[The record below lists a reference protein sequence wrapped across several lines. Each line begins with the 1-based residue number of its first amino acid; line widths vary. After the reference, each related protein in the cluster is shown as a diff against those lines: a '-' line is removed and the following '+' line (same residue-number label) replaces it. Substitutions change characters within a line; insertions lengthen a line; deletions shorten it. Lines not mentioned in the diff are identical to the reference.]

1 MEPSVPDLLDV
12 LAFAE
17 VYDTGSYTG
26 AAERMGLS
34 KPVVSRRIARL
45 ERRLGARLFTRTARG
60 ADPTEMGRIYYG
72 RIKKILADFEDA
84 REVVANATNQVAGR
98 IRLSAPLSFGISYLA
113 EALANFAEEHPQ
125 IELDI
130 EFTDHKIDLVGGG
143 YDLAIRIGKLADSSL
158 VARRIAPVKKVAIAS
173 PSYLDVHCPQRP
185 QRPSDLAGLDA
196 LLYGNESWRFRVDG
210 SWETVRGKLRMRT
223 NNGEML
229 CIAAQGNVGVCLLPR
244 FIAADAI
251 ASGDV
256 EVILPDFELEEG
268 ALFAIMPP
276 GRAVTARV
284 RKLVDFL
291 ARRFHDP
298 SWDPCWEA
306 EKSRAA
312 RAPADAAV

>member
-26 AAERMGLS
+26 AAQRMGLS

-45 ERRLGARLFTRTARG
+45 EQRLGARLFTRTARG
-60 ADPTEMGRIYYG
+60 ADPTEMGSIYYG
-72 RIKKILADFEDA
+72 RISKILADFEDA
-84 REVVANATNQVAGR
+84 REVVANAMNQVAGR
-98 IRLSAPLSFGISYLA
+98 VRLSAPLSFGISYLA
-113 EALANFAEEHPQ
+113 EALADFADEYPLV
-125 IELDI
+125 ELDI

-143 YDLAIRIGKLADSSL
+143 YDLAVRIGRLADSAL

-173 PSYLDVHCPQRP
+173 PGYLDEKGRP
-185 QRPSDLAGLDA
+185 QQPSDLAGYDA

-210 SWETVRGKLRMRT
+210 AWETVRGKLRMRT

-229 CIAAQGNVGVCLLPR
+229 CIAAQGDLGVCLLPR

-251 ASGDV
+251 ANGDV

-268 ALFAIMPP
+268 ALYAIMPP

-284 RKLVDFL
+284 RAVVDFL
-291 ARRFHDP
+291 AKRFHDP
-298 SWDPCWEA
+298 SWDPCWQA
-306 EKSRAA
+306 GNSPPAA
-312 RAPADAAV
+312 AKVAADAVA